1 MNTGFVNATLQA
13 APVMNKGGG
22 IVIGE
27 VSASVECFVR
37 ERAPTRGSSSV
48 SLARRRPQ
56 SRWPSLYAAVPA
68 SQLRVGR
75 PRRGPTSEI
84 RDRSLL
90 GPALALRAL
99 VVRGR
104 SHPVRPNYALQRTAN
119 QPHFQFRP
127 QRAAAERE
135 R

>member
-1 MNTGFVNATLQA
+1 MIPGFVNATLQA

-27 VSASVECFVR
+27 VSASVECFVH
-37 ERAPTRGSSSV
+37 ERAPTRGV
-48 SLARRRPQ
+48 NLPSLARRRPQ
-56 SRWPSLYAAVPA
+56 SQSFQDCAVVHALPS
-68 SQLRVGR
+68 RVGR

-84 RDRSLL
+84 PDRSLL
-90 GPALALRAL
+90 GSALGLRAL
-99 VVRGR
+99 AFSVRA
-104 SHPVRPNYALQRTAN
+104 HFVRPNYALQRTGN
-119 QPHFQFRP
+119 QPHFQLWP

>member
-1 MNTGFVNATLQA
+1 MSTGFVAPTLPATSA
-13 APVMNKGGG
+13 MKWGGG
-22 IVIGE
+22 IVIGT
-27 VSASVECFVR
+27 VSASVEKFVY
-37 ERAPTRGSSSV
+37 ERAPSQRVGSA

-56 SRWPSLYAAVPA
+56 SRLSRLCAAVRA
-68 SQLRVGR
+68 SQLPVGR

-99 VVRGR
+99 VVPVR
-104 SHPVRPNYALQRTAN
+104 SHSVRPNYALQRTVMRQRN
-119 QPHFQFRP
+119 LRP